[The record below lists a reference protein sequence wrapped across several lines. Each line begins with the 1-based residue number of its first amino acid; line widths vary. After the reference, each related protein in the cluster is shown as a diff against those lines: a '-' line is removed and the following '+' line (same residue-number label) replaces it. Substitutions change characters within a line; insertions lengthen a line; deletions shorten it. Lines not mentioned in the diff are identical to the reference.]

1 MPANKKRRVS
11 VFLVMAVCLACLGSP
26 LLYYL
31 GRPLPVA
38 MQTEPFQGV
47 KYYRRVHFTPY
58 PMVAHI
64 VVVDLQAPGIGFLVT
79 AGDPSEALPLKAR
92 TTSQFARSTGVQI
105 AINGDGFTPW
115 HANGPFDYFP
125 HIGDRVAPAGY
136 AMSEGVVYGEGPG
149 PTIYFSKDAE
159 ASFTLGDIT
168 PYNAISGNNMIVVN
182 GEAVDGLDNSYAAPR
197 TAIGLDESG
206 KKLILF
212 VADGRQ
218 PFYSQGATLYRNGT
232 IDDLLWCRQCHE
244 YGWRRLFHAGDAQ
257 FSWNCPGDQFPDPD
271 RHPGTGK
278 AGGESS
284 RYFCTA
290 LIAKAVGILL

>member
-1 MPANKKRRVS
+1 MSEIKKRRWS
-11 VFLVMAVCLACLGSP
+11 VIIVVAACLVCLGSP

-31 GRPLPVA
+31 GRPLPLA

-79 AGDPSEALPLKAR
+79 AGDPAETLPLKAR
-92 TTSQFARSTGVQI
+92 TTSQFARSTRVQI

-125 HIGDRVAPAGY
+125 HFGDRVAPAGY
-136 AMSEGVVYGEGPG
+136 AMSDGVVYWEGPG

-182 GEAVDGLDNSYAAPR
+182 GVAVDGLDNSSAAPR
-197 TAIGLDESG
+197 TAIGLDKSG
-206 KKLILF
+206 KNLILF

-218 PFYSQGATLYRNGT
+218 PFYSQGATLFEMAQLMIFYGADNAMNMDGGGSSTLVMRNTLGIVRVINSPIQT
-232 IDDLLWCRQCHE
+232 GIPGRERPVGNHL
-244 YGWRRLFHAGDAQ
+244 GIFAQ
-257 FSWNCPGDQFPDPD
+257 P
-271 RHPGTGK
+271 
-278 AGGESS
+278 
-284 RYFCTA
+284 
-290 LIAKAVGILL
+290 

>member
-1 MPANKKRRVS
+1 MSKIKKRSWS
-11 VFLVMAVCLACLGSP
+11 VILVIAACLVCLGSP

-31 GRPLPVA
+31 GRPLPLA

-47 KYYRRVHFTPY
+47 KYYRKVHFTPY
-58 PMVAHI
+58 PMVSHI
-64 VVVDLQAPGIGFLVT
+64 VVIDLQAPGIGFLVT
-79 AGDPSEALPLKAR
+79 AGDPAETLPLKAR

-125 HIGDRVAPAGY
+125 HDGDRVAPAGY
-136 AMSEGVVYGEGPG
+136 AMSDGVVYGEGPG

-182 GEAVDGLDNSYAAPR
+182 GVAVDGLNNSSAAPR
-197 TAIGLDESG
+197 TAIGLDKSG
-206 KKLILF
+206 KNLILF

-218 PFYSQGATLYRNGT
+218 PFYSQGATLFEMAQLMIFYGADNAMNMDGGGSSTLVMRNTLGIVRVINSPIQT
-232 IDDLLWCRQCHE
+232 GIPGRERPVGNHL
-244 YGWRRLFHAGDAQ
+244 GIFAQ
-257 FSWNCPGDQFPDPD
+257 P
-271 RHPGTGK
+271 
-278 AGGESS
+278 
-284 RYFCTA
+284 
-290 LIAKAVGILL
+290 